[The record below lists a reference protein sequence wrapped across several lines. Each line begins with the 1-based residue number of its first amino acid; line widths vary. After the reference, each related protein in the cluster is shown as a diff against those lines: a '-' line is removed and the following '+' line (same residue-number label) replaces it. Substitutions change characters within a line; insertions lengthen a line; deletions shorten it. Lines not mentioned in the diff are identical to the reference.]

1 VVTIRPVAQGEEM
14 DAGNLWVKRPGTGE
28 IRARD
33 YDRVLGRRAAR
44 DLPAGAQVRWRD
56 LEGGEP

>member
-1 VVTIRPVAQGEEM
+1 MT
-14 DAGNLWVKRPGTGE
+14 AGNLWVKRPGTGE